1 VELLPGGFSSV
12 EKFLKTV
19 DRISELSGKGVC
31 FLVIPL
37 VAVILYEIFARY
49 VFQSPTI
56 WVHETAQMIYG
67 AYVILLGA
75 YVLRRNGHVNVEI
88 LYGRFTPRT
97 RAAVD
102 LFTWLLFFYFCGLL
116 LWKGGEMAWESL
128 LLGETESTTFAP
140 PVYPIK
146 MMIPL
151 GAFLILLQGLA
162 KFLRDLTFVITGK
175 ETVHEH

>member
-1 VELLPGGFSSV
+1 V
-12 EKFLKTV
+12 EKFLKRI
-19 DRISELSGKGVC
+19 DRISELSGRIVSY
-31 FLVIPL
+31 LVLFL
-37 VAVILYEIFARY
+37 VAVILFEIVARY

-75 YVLRRNGHVNVEI
+75 YVLQRGGHVNVEI
-88 LYGRFTPRT
+88 LYGRFKPRT
-97 RAAVD
+97 RAAID

-128 LLGETESTTFAP
+128 LLGETEPTSFAP

-146 MMIPL
+146 MTIPI

-162 KFLRDLTFVITGK
+162 KFIRNLNLVITGK
-175 ETVHEH
+175 EEAHEH